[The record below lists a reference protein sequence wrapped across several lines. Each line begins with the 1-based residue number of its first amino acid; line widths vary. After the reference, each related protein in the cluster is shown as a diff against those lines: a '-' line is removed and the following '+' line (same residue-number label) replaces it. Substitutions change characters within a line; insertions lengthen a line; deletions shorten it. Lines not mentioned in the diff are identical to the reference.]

1 MTNNRNNNES
11 RHSSRR
17 ATAARFVY
25 GLGLAAAMTA
35 LAACNHDA
43 YDTGDGPYSYLTAQ
57 LAMLQTS
64 NDGAIYSAA
73 TDDGDGVS
81 ISFVNPFKVE
91 WAQRPDTIYR
101 ALLYYDMVDSA
112 ALTARAR
119 SAVQVPV
126 LHIVGADKVK
136 DMRTDPLSLESVWM
150 SPMGDYLNMSLL
162 LKSGKASA
170 DDAAQTLAVVDGG
183 TEVDADGRSTR
194 RLLLYHD
201 QGEVPQYYTVQR
213 YVSIDMRQLRALDS
227 VRLVV
232 NTYKGVVEK
241 TIKR

>member
-1 MTNNRNNNES
+1 MTNNRNNNNES
-11 RHSSRR
+11 RRRSRL
-17 ATAARFVY
+17 AAAARFVY
-25 GLGLAAAMTA
+25 GLGLAAGMTA
-35 LAACNHDA
+35 MAACSHDA

-57 LAMLQTS
+57 LAMLQTGD
-64 NDGAIYSAA
+64 NGAIYSAA
-73 TDDGDGVS
+73 PDDGGVS

-101 ALLYYDMVDSA
+101 ALLYYEMVDSA
-112 ALTARAR
+112 TLTARAR

-126 LHIVGADKVK
+126 LHIVGPDKVK
-136 DMRTDPLSLESVWM
+136 DMRTDPLSLESAWM
-150 SPMGDYLNMSLL
+150 SPSGRYLNVSLL

-183 TEVDADGRSTR
+183 TEVDSDGRSTR

-213 YVSIDMRQLRALDS
+213 YVSIDMRPLWPVGP

-241 TIKR
+241 TVD